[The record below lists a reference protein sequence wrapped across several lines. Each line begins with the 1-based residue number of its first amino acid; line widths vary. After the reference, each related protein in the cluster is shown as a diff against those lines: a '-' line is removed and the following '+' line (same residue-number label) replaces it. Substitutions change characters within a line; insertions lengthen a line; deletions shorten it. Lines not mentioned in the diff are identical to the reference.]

1 MNRFLATLSVLMMS
15 VALVAG
21 CNKKKEEPKTDPA
34 ATAPAGDPAAT
45 TPPAGDPAA
54 TTPPAGDPAATT
66 PPAGDKPA
74 AAGKYTVDEAC
85 DKSIAMM
92 EQMGTAVS
100 TNKGN
105 CDGMGDAL
113 QKWADDN
120 KDFIA
125 WGKANDNDPAMK
137 KEFEEKCMPKMTP
150 VMEKIG
156 AAMGGAQ
163 ECAQNEKVKAAL
175 ATMN

>member
-1 MNRFLATLSVLMMS
+1 MNRFIATLSVLM
-15 VALVAG
+15 VAFAFTA
-21 CNKKKEEPKTDPA
+21 CNKKKEEAKTDPA
-34 ATAPAGDPAAT
+34 ATPAGDPAAT

-54 TTPPAGDPAATT
+54 TTPPAGDTAT
-66 PPAGDKPA
+66 APA
-74 AAGKYTVDEAC
+74 AAGQYTVDEAC

-92 EQMGTAVS
+92 EQMGAAVS
-100 TNKGN
+100 GNKGN

-125 WGKANDNDPAMK
+125 WGKANDKDAAMK

-163 ECAQNEKVKAAL
+163 ECATNEKVKAAL
-175 ATMN
+175 ATME

>member
-34 ATAPAGDPAAT
+34 ATA
-45 TPPAGDPAA
+45 
-54 TTPPAGDPAATT
+54 
-66 PPAGDKPA
+66 PAGDKPA

>member
-1 MNRFLATLSVLMMS
+1 MNRFLAMLSVLMIAS
-15 VALVAG
+15 TLAAG
-21 CNKKKEEPKTDPA
+21 CNKKKEEAKT
-34 ATAPAGDPAAT
+34 DPAAT

-66 PPAGDKPA
+66 PPAGDPAATPPA

-100 TNKGN
+100 GNKGN

-163 ECAQNEKVKAAL
+163 ECATNEKVKAAL